1 MYTVWHVDKYKI
13 TFKLVINHWTRQ
25 IDISVDC
32 NWVNTRWQWY
42 STHDQ
47 YIG

>member
-1 MYTVWHVDKYKI
+1 MCVNEVTSNKDQYYVGDVRLD
-13 TFKLVINHWTRQ
+13 
-25 IDISVDC
+25 IDIFVDC